1 MLDFFRGGEFLF
13 HFRNCIDEFQ
23 IGTEDETVRFFEV
36 IFGFRADLATGNTDA
51 VEPYDASRV
60 SVRNDEGADV
70 LHDFRH
76 AADHG
81 AFADLH
87 KLMNP
92 RHGADDRVVLDDA
105 VTGDPGVAGDDDV
118 ISDAAI
124 VRDMGIGL
132 KHIVRTD
139 ARLAIFTRRTMNR
152 TKFAELIAVAN
163 HDGAMLAFVFQ
174 ILRVF
179 PDDRAGIDVIVLS
192 HAHIFRDD
200 RIRTDNRA
208 LADFTMRAD
217 DREWTDDDIFV
228 NDGGGIDAG
237 CGMDFGIHVFDD

>member
-1 MLDFFRGGEFLF
+1 MLDFLRGGEFLF
-13 HFRNCIDEFQ
+13 HFRNRVDEFQ
-23 IGTEDETVRFFEV
+23 IGTENETIRFFQ
-36 IFGFRADLATGNTDA
+36 IILRFRTDLTTGNADA
-51 VEPYDASRV
+51 VESDDARRI
-60 SVRNDEGADV
+60 SVRNDEGTDV

-87 KLMNP
+87 ELMNA

-118 ISDAAI
+118 IADAAI

-132 KHIVRTD
+132 EHIVRADT
-139 ARLAIFTRRTMNR
+139 RLAIFTRRAMNR
-152 TKFAELIAVAN
+152 TKFAELIAIAN
-163 HDGAMLAFVFQ
+163 DDGAVLAFVFQ
-174 ILRVF
+174 ILRIF